1 MLMLRIIII
10 TLVIGAL
17 CGYFLANNNSM
28 RFIITIII
36 GLILPKISD
45 KMSREVAYD
54 ERYKFVAVQASY
66 VTLIITMTS
75 VAVLVIASVFGDI
88 LNIPWF
94 YNVAKDLVEKYAQFV
109 LYIMAVY
116 IASWVIFKLRYS

>member
-1 MLMLRIIII
+1 MLRIIII

-28 RFIITIII
+28 GFVATIII
-36 GLILPKISD
+36 GLVLLKISD

-54 ERYKFVAVQASY
+54 ERDKFIASQASY

-75 VAVLVIASVFGDI
+75 VAALVIASVFGDI
-88 LNIPWF
+88 LNTPWF
-94 YNVAKDLVEKYAQFV
+94 YNVTKDLVEKYAPFV
-109 LYIMAVY
+109 LYVMAVY
-116 IASWVIFKLRYS
+116 IAPWVIFKLRYS

>member
-1 MLMLRIIII
+1 MLRIII

-28 RFIITIII
+28 GFIITIII

-94 YNVAKDLVEKYAQFV
+94 YNVAKDIVEKYAQFV